1 MISYLPCLTHVLSI
15 SLELTGH
22 PPKRQGSD
30 SSESYDKVKR
40 QNVRVDEP
48 LPALAILDQCEASQ
62 VTTCTFE
69 THAILQSSNARPVES
84 PGSSWDP
91 SQRASQ
97 VNKSDYFDDSDLDQ
111 YLDELDESTD
121 KMLSEFQACQ
131 KGDTDI
137 IELEDSDEDA
147 STELLDE
154 AS

>member
-1 MISYLPCLTHVLSI
+1 
-15 SLELTGH
+15 
-22 PPKRQGSD
+22 
-30 SSESYDKVKR
+30 
-40 QNVRVDEP
+40 
-48 LPALAILDQCEASQ
+48 
-62 VTTCTFE
+62 
-69 THAILQSSNARPVES
+69 
-84 PGSSWDP
+84 
-91 SQRASQ
+91 